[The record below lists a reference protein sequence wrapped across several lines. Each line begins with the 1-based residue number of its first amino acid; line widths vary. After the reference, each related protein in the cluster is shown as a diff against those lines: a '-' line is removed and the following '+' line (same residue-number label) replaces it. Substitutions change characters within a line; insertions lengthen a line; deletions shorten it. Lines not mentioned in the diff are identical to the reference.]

1 MRSPNA
7 FHYEMRHN
15 MKGDSKM
22 LLGNLETS
30 KQTVSPE
37 RTAEQKSV
45 WDPDEISRLQ
55 ESLNEMIREWERQ
68 NKLQFLTRFKGI
80 PIYVDPQTGKT
91 FVRARD
97 IGCLANLTPRKTRK
111 WAAQAAK
118 HINDVSK
125 YRVPDSAGTRQMTIM
140 LGWEAALRLNDY
152 GAPSPLVTAIG
163 IYMGSYERGFAD
175 GQASVEK

>member
-1 MRSPNA
+1 
-7 FHYEMRHN
+7 
-15 MKGDSKM
+15 M

-111 WAAQAAK
+111 NGLLKPLNTSMTCRNIEFPTAQ
-118 HINDVSK
+118 
-125 YRVPDSAGTRQMTIM
+125 G
-140 LGWEAALRLNDY
+140 
-152 GAPSPLVTAIG
+152 LV
-163 IYMGSYERGFAD
+163 
-175 GQASVEK
+175 K